1 MSGGACASAGLPAAE
16 SCDFAAFQ
24 GRGQAARKTT
34 RDGSNSHSPSQPS
47 SAPTHAARGSRG
59 GGGFRGGE
67 SPWQPWKLSPLSSVL
82 RRRALQLFGPHLSL
96 HSNTDRPH
104 SRHSHVCSQDLILS
118 LELLQ
123 GFKMDLFN
131 HVAASCARLRFM
143 PTLKYACLEKL
154 RLDALCLFQC
164 SKGVLV
170 AQELLRLDRWLRNF
184 GFMSASP
191 LGVLDLSRGRGCG
204 TLDTASF

>member
-1 MSGGACASAGLPAAE
+1 MPVPVSRPLSPATLQRSRE
-16 SCDFAAFQ
+16 E
-24 GRGQAARKTT
+24 ARRPERRRETEAIHT
-34 RDGSNSHSPSQPS
+34 AHHSR
-47 SAPTHAARGSRG
+47 APRLLMPLVAREG